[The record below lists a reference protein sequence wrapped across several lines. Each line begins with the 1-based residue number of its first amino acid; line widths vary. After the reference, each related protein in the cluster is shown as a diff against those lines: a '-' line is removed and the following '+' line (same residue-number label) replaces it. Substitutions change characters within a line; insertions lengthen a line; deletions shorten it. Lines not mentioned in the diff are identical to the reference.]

1 MPLVVRSQVVTP
13 VCAPLIDGFTVY
25 SMVFVDFRA
34 SLPAWCAVLGVQLA
48 CAAYAVRLDGE
59 RYRYLLMMPVPQLAH
74 RQMMYLALIHSCVTA
89 LTGGRLR
96 RQRLQR
102 TGEVGVPAGTG

>member
-1 MPLVVRSQVVTP
+1 MVTP
-13 VCAPLIDGFTVY
+13 VCAPLIDVFTVY
-25 SMVFVDFRA
+25 SMVFVESRA

-48 CAAYAVRLDGE
+48 CAAYAFRLDGE

-74 RQMMYLALIHSCVTA
+74 RQMLYLALIHSCVTA

-96 RQRLQR
+96 RQRLKR
-102 TGEVGVPAGTG
+102 TGEVGMPAGTC